1 MKESIDLSSC
11 KVFCTLIAE
20 MRKQSLL
27 KGRQKLKP
35 HLWCGPEGLLVAHGR
50 EFTPARG
57 LPNGYKMGPMG
68 QCYANAGR
76 LAASLDD
83 VFYCEGYAVK
93 SGTIPLPLAHGWC
106 CDRAGRVID
115 PTWDD
120 GVEYFG
126 AVFKR
131 RYLLNR
137 TLETGIWGLLFEDW
151 NNNWRTLRTPAK
163 VWKQEVG

>member
-1 MKESIDLSSC
+1 MKDSIDISSC
-11 KVFCTLIAE
+11 EAFCTAIAE
-20 MRKQSLL
+20 IRKQALERS
-27 KGRQKLKP
+27 RQKLKP

-50 EFTPARG
+50 TFTPSP
-57 LPNGYKMGPMG
+57 LPKGYRMGPMG

-76 LAASLDD
+76 VASASDD

-93 SGTIPLPLAHGWC
+93 SGKIPLPLAHGWC

-120 GVEYFG
+120 AVEYFG
-126 AVFKR
+126 VVFKR
-131 RYLLNR
+131 RYLVR
-137 TLETGIWGLLFEDW
+137 RIFETEKWGILFEDW
-151 NNNWRTLRTPAK
+151 EDNWRTLRTPAK